1 MRTVGH
7 AVLRL
12 LAASAVCLSL
22 ALRSNVIHAGDETK
36 RAVLFA
42 KALSYERRL
51 SATKGD
57 SVGIAVLYVAN
68 DGGSKAAAERWLA
81 SFQSQGE
88 VTIDGAPVKAMA
100 VPYDPEPVRKLIRT
114 RGIDVLIACEGV
126 PYRAVSGLAVDHA
139 ILSAG
144 DTLGGVRESLSLGV
158 FVGDGK
164 PRIVI
169 NMQAAKR
176 EGARFSAKL
185 LQLAQ
190 VI

>member
-1 MRTVGH
+1 MAKVG
-7 AVLRL
+7 VRCRRL
-12 LAASAVCLSL
+12 LAVL
-22 ALRSNVIHAGDETK
+22 AAGFLLVLCSEVGFAAEVSK

-57 SVGIAVLYVAN
+57 SVGIAVLYAAN
-68 DGGSKAAAERWLA
+68 NAASKAAAERWIT
-81 SFQSQGE
+81 SFESLGSM
-88 VTIDGAPVKAMA
+88 TIDGAPVKAA
-100 VPYDPEPVRKLIRT
+100 AFSYDPESLRKIIRPK
-114 RGIDVLIACEGV
+114 GIDVLIACDGV
-126 PYRAVSGLAVDHA
+126 PYRAVSALAADHA

-144 DTLGGVRESLSLGV
+144 DTPSGVKDSLSLGV

-169 NMQAAKR
+169 NMQVAKR
-176 EGARFSAKL
+176 EGAKFSAKL
-185 LQLAQ
+185 LQIAE